1 MIGMSKYQPGVCNI
15 GRAEITRRKRLGW
28 IGAIATAVLL
38 LLLVLF
44 HAPKVWRLVLLFT
57 TSIAAAG
64 FLQTYMHFCAAFGFR
79 GISNMGTKPGRAE
92 TVREEEF
99 RRLDKEKALRITS
112 YSILVAVLI
121 VIAVFVLPF

>member
-28 IGAIATAVLL
+28 IGATATVVLW

-44 HAPKVWRLVLLFT
+44 HAPTVWRLVLLFT
-57 TSIAAAG
+57 TTIAAAG
-64 FLQTYMHFCAAFGFR
+64 FLQAYMHFCAAFGFR
-79 GISNMGTKPGRAE
+79 GISNMGAKLGRVE
-92 TVREEEF
+92 TVGEEEF
-99 RRLDKEKALRITS
+99 RRLDKEKALRIAA

-121 VIAVFVLPF
+121 VITVFVLPF